1 MQTRPQNVAHPQL
14 ARALRKYSS
23 RALLALLLPALF
35 LPALVLF
42 SCSSDSSTEI
52 ARIESRM
59 RILAELETA
68 ESIYRDIVYFGD
80 ARSFL
85 FFRTM
90 DRRLLFSVN
99 LHVRAGVDLS
109 EGFQLK
115 PDGDGGVDV
124 FLPPARVLMVDADE
138 TSIDQYFVR
147 EQGGRIGYLEFSG
160 SIEEVKDRVAAD
172 AVDRGLLNRAE
183 ENARVLVENLLT
195 VAGVRELRFTGG
207 QP

>member
-1 MQTRPQNVAHPQL
+1 M
-14 ARALRKYSS
+14 
-23 RALLALLLPALF
+23 F
-35 LPALVLF
+35 G
-42 SCSSDSSTEI
+42 CSSDSSIEI
-52 ARIESRM
+52 ARIESRVRM
-59 RILAELETA
+59 LAELETA

-115 PDGDGGVDV
+115 PDEDGGVDV

-160 SIEEVKDRVAAD
+160 SIEDVKDRVAAD
-172 AVDRGLLNRAE
+172 AVDRGLLNRAD